1 MPPMESF
8 AVFAGTA
15 NEPLAHAV
23 ARELG
28 VELGAS
34 TVERFPD
41 GEVTVRLEESVRARD
56 VFVVQPTSRPV
67 NDNLVELLA
76 FADACRRAAAARVT
90 AVVPY
95 FGYARADKRKGR
107 RDPVTARMV
116 ADLMQTAGI
125 THVVTLDVHT
135 PQIEGFFR
143 VPVDNLTAIPTLC
156 DALRG
161 RLSDGTVVVS
171 PDLGAVARATAFG
184 ERLKLPTAVIH
195 KRRKS
200 GAEVEAVQVIGDVR
214 GRPCLIVDDMIS
226 TGGTIVEA
234 MRSLGE
240 AGASGDFTVAASHG
254 VFVEDARERLAAAG
268 ARAVVVSDSLPVRP
282 ADGSPVHVVTIA
294 PLLATALRHLVRGES
309 LRDLF

>member
-1 MPPMESF
+1 MESY
-8 AVFAGTA
+8 AIFAGTG
-15 NEPLAHAV
+15 NPTLAQAI

-28 VELGAS
+28 APLGAA

-41 GEVTVRLEESVRARD
+41 GEVSVRLEESVRARE

-76 FADACRRAAAARVT
+76 FADACRRAAASRIT

-107 RDPVTARMV
+107 RDPIGARMV
-116 ADLMQTAGI
+116 ADVLQASGVQ
-125 THVVTLDVHT
+125 HVVTLDVHT
-135 PQIEGFFR
+135 PQIEGFFS
-143 VPVDNLTAIPTLC
+143 VPVDNLTAVPTLC
-156 DALRG
+156 GALKG
-161 RLSDGTVVVS
+161 RLPDDAVVVS
-171 PDLGAVARATAFG
+171 PDLGAVGRATEYG
-184 ERLKLPTAVIH
+184 GRLGLPTAIVH

-214 GRPCLIVDDMIS
+214 GRACLLVDDMIS

-234 MRSLGE
+234 MRALHA
-240 AGASGDFTVAASHG
+240 AGARDEVFVAATHG

-268 ARAVVVSDSLPVRP
+268 ARAVIVTDSLPI
-282 ADGSPVHVVTIA
+282 AEAGGPVQVVTIA
-294 PLLATALRHLVRGES
+294 PLLATALRHLIHGES